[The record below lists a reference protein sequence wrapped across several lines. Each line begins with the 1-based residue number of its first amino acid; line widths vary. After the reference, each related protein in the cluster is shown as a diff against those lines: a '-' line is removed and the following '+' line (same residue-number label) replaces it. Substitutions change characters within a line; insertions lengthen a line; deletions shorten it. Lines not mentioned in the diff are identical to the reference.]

1 MEDQQQQDQQGDGCG
16 PPSPVLG
23 GGDAYA
29 ASYEAISASMA
40 SWTEGGTGASA
51 PRASFGGG
59 GGGGRHSVGTVGTAG
74 RPSFATAHTSQTD
87 DDDDMDFNVF
97 DEEED
102 GDDDDEDYEEGG
114 MDADVDDE
122 DMLDEDNNEDEPEDV
137 DLTGE
142 QEEQDRQADGSF
154 RSPLG
159 VPFRTP
165 LSARGSAAGAGSR
178 QRGPVRT
185 PGTAFRSGAGAPVDT
200 PAAAGTGGLAAAD
213 AEAEAGAEAEQ
224 DEAGDLNDDD
234 ADEGSNSVRAADY
247 YGYGA
252 DGPYRP
258 YHDALLR
265 YLKAR
270 TTQNARSDL
279 LDREAELDREEAGGG
294 GGGGAIATMEEG
306 EAIAQQRE
314 QLSEDVLKTEL
325 DLLLALSGAASS
337 RRSLPPSSFDDGAAS
352 ASASGSSVATGSTDV
367 AGNNN
372 SARDKNTTKNVQEEA
387 RNESNVWLLLQSLR
401 TLGLEGVLYDS
412 SPGATADQRAAA
424 SQRIYDVA
432 RGGVDATPAEVLDKY
447 LTGTTSS
454 TDKEGEDEDAV
465 PMIVARRAELLRWAE
480 KCQSQRIGSVPTA
493 RIGGSGAQAAVGY
506 LAKPLGGP
514 ASASASAATFGA
526 PMAFGTSPTSVM
538 TDDPADLALLQA
550 CLVRLKSGPIQWATA
565 LDLCRSSGQPWR
577 AASMSGGNPY
587 GRESFEEEDAM
598 MSEDAGEEKKEDGSN
613 TREFGNPDRA
623 LWKRMVWKMSR
634 ALASSSS
641 ASTSKCTELEGA
653 IYALLADDAETA
665 LASPSLRSWEDGLLI
680 YLRSKVSRYAE
691 EVLAAHN
698 DARRVVGIRYPYRG
712 TDHGPSEREQLTA
725 TAAASN
731 LSESDIFRALAS
743 SPYANIREE
752 AADPLRAAIA
762 AIVTGSDETA
772 SFITS
777 AADNA
782 SASDHS
788 MLRFIAHLA
797 LYLDFAAPEF
807 LQSLGD
813 MVVDGETALPVREYY
828 LLRYVDRLT
837 SEKGLWH
844 LAALY
849 ASLLPEPMLIEVFSD
864 FLTNVHEDGFRRKVL
879 RQMREYFTDG
889 LDLVVLRRT
898 VRMIIFDQAGEDRF
912 GYAFLRLLGG
922 GGRQKRSGSRAAK
935 LDEMLTSAD
944 VCKMHSVRWLC
955 YVPEHA
961 PDALICANSLL
972 RQLFLNI
979 TVENVTDGEEDDPAL
994 HCARVF
1000 LTRFLPKDTAKN
1012 ALRHALEAGESGE
1025 ESASTLSPEEVE
1037 DASAEFGALEAYVDA
1052 RIAVDR
1058 WQSEITSTS
1067 AEYFIRGITS
1077 SGGDS
1082 VEGTVANKMERR
1094 NFLHKKRNAGLQVIN
1109 AANDAKEKLMA
1120 VLTYEGGWLATSN
1133 TTSSDSVIDENEHV
1147 NRINEM
1153 SSLRTSCLPHAVFLL
1168 HAVLDGTA
1176 EWMEVFLADAERAYG
1191 EEGET
1196 MLIDLIRNN
1205 NGPFLP
1211 GYWYR
1216 SCLDIAVTVA
1226 RDEYNL
1232 RDAFQKEGMEE
1243 FVGLMA
1249 ECNVNWLRTTQK
1261 AST

>member
-1 MEDQQQQDQQGDGCG
+1 MADQQQRQGDDADGGG
-16 PPSPVLG
+16 PSSPVLG

-40 SWTEGGTGASA
+40 SWTEGGAGAGSA
-51 PRASFGGG
+51 TARASL
-59 GGGGRHSVGTVGTAG
+59 GGGRYSGGTAG
-74 RPSFATAHTSQTD
+74 RPSFATARTSQTDADD

-97 DEEED
+97 DDEEEED
-102 GDDDDEDYEEGG
+102 DEYEAG

-122 DMLDEDNNEDEPEDV
+122 DMLDDDDEPEDV
-137 DLTGE
+137 DLLTDTGDE
-142 QEEQDRQADGSF
+142 RGEQDRHRQADESTL
-154 RSPLG
+154 RSPLN

-165 LSARGSAAGAGSR
+165 LSTGR
-178 QRGPVRT
+178 QREPVQT
-185 PGTAFRSGAGAPVDT
+185 PGTAAFRRSGAGAPVDT
-200 PAAAGTGGLAAAD
+200 PAAATAG
-213 AEAEAGAEAEQ
+213 AGAEAEQ
-224 DEAGDLNDDD
+224 DEAGSLHDDD
-234 ADEGSNSVRAADY
+234 NNEEGSSSSVHAADY

-265 YLKAR
+265 YLQAR

-279 LDREAELDREEAGGG
+279 LDREAELDRQEAGGG
-294 GGGGAIATMEEG
+294 AIMTMEES
-306 EAIAQQRE
+306 ESIAQQRE
-314 QLSEDVLKTEL
+314 QLSEDMLKTEL

-337 RRSLPPSSFDDGAAS
+337 RRSMPSASFDDASAS

-367 AGNNN
+367 AGNKNN

-401 TLGLEGVLYDS
+401 TLGLEGLLYDS
-412 SPGATADQRAAA
+412 SPAAAADQRAAA

-432 RGGVDATPAEVLDKY
+432 RDGVDATPAEVLDKY
-447 LTGTTSS
+447 LTGTTGS
-454 TDKEGEDEDAV
+454 TDTEEEEEDAV
-465 PMIVARRAELLRWAE
+465 PMVVARRAELLRWAE
-480 KCQSQRIGSVPTA
+480 KCQSQLIGSVPTA

-506 LAKPLGGP
+506 LAKPLGGGS
-514 ASASASAATFGA
+514 ASASASTATFGA

-538 TDDPADLALLQA
+538 ADDPADLALLQA

-587 GRESFEEEDAM
+587 GRESFEEEDVM
-598 MSEDAGEEKKEDGSN
+598 MSEDAGEEKKEDGGN

-641 ASTSKCTELEGA
+641 ANTSKCAELEGA

-665 LASPSLRSWEDGLLI
+665 LASTSLRSWEDGLLI

-698 DARRVVGIRYPYRG
+698 DARRAVGIRYPYRG

-731 LSESDIFRALAS
+731 LSEADIFRALAS

-752 AADPLRAAIA
+752 ATDPLRAAIA
-762 AIVTGSDETA
+762 AIVTGSGETA

-777 AADNA
+777 AADDA
-782 SASDHS
+782 SVSDHS

-807 LQSLGD
+807 LPSLGD
-813 MVVDGETALPVREYY
+813 MIVDDETALPVREYY

-944 VCKMHSVRWLC
+944 VCKMHSLRWLC

-961 PDALICANSLL
+961 PDALVCANSLL

-979 TVENVTDGEEDDPAL
+979 MVDNVTDGEEDDPAL

-1012 ALRHALEAGESGE
+1012 ALRHALEAGESDE
-1025 ESASTLSPEEVE
+1025 ESASTVSPEEVE

-1067 AEYFIRGITS
+1067 AEYSVRGITS

-1094 NFLHKKRNAGLQVIN
+1094 NFLHKKKNAGLQVIN

-1120 VLTYEGGWLATSN
+1120 VLTYEGGWLVTSN
-1133 TTSSDSVIDENEHV
+1133 TTLSDSIIDENEQA

-1153 SSLRTSCLPHAVFLL
+1153 TSLRASCLPHAVFLL

-1176 EWMEVFLADAERAYG
+1176 EWMEIFLADAERAYG
-1191 EEGET
+1191 EEGEA
-1196 MLIDLIRNN
+1196 MLIDLIGNN
-1205 NGPFLP
+1205 SDDAQKCPFLP

-1232 RDAFQKEGMEE
+1232 QDAFQKEGMEQ

-1249 ECNVNWLRTTQK
+1249 ECNVNWLRTAQK
-1261 AST
+1261 ASA